1 MITPDLTAYAGR
13 LVLELP
19 EHRTGEEIARMMGG
33 LISKVTVR
41 CFEEGAKLI
50 GHVKGMVE
58 SEDEGFLAISSTTE
72 DGRVQT
78 KGDLE
83 GGRRLR
89 MVINV
94 IIYGLNVHK
103 VECIVTE
110 VATELL
116 GPGFELESDE
126 HEHHHDEEPCNV
138 ITLQLSLIHI

>member
-13 LVLELP
+13 LAVELP
-19 EHRTGEEIARMMGG
+19 ERGTREEIAQMMGG
-33 LISKVTVR
+33 VISKVTVR

-58 SEDEGFLAISSTTE
+58 SEDGGFLAISSTTE

-83 GGRRLR
+83 GGRKLQ

-103 VECIVTE
+103 VEHIVTE
-110 VATELL
+110 VATDLL
-116 GPGFELESDE
+116 GPSFKLESDE

-138 ITLQLSLIHI
+138 ITLK